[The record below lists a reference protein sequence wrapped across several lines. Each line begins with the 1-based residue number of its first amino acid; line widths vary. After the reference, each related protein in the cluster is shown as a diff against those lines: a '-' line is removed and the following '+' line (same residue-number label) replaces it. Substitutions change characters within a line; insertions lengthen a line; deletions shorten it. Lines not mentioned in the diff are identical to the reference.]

1 MIMTTLRNQLM
12 TGLVALLLSGCGGGE
27 VRPVEI
33 YPDDLCAA
41 CRMAVSDE
49 RFASEII
56 TADGDVFKFDDL
68 GCLWKFRKGEAG
80 SHPAAIFVKD
90 FETKEWVPYAR
101 AAIVTADVATPM
113 ASGMVAFAD
122 TARARA
128 FTAKHPA
135 VVVGGDACC
144 GAGHRDEM

>member
-1 MIMTTLRNQLM
+1 MTAPRSLLMI
-12 TGLVALLLSGCGGGE
+12 GLFVLLLPGCGTGE
-27 VRPVEI
+27 LRPVEI

-68 GCLWKFRKGEAG
+68 GCLWKFRTGETGA
-80 SHPAAIFVKD
+80 HPAAIFVKD
-90 FETKEWVPYAR
+90 FETTEWVPYAR

-144 GAGHRDEM
+144 GAGHREEL